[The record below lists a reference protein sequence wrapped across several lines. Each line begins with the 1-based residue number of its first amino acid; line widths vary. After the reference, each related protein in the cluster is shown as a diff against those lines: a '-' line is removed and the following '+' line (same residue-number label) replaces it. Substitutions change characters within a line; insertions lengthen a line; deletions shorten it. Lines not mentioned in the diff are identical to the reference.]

1 MHNFKFSV
9 SLTKESKYSE
19 ILLNKNNKCLF
30 SFFSYLY
37 TLTFT
42 VKGFKV
48 IDKNISATA
57 FMNLRQL
64 FIMYHIDI
72 HICMHILEINNKQI
86 ILINK
91 FGYE

>member
-1 MHNFKFSV
+1 M
-9 SLTKESKYSE
+9 
-19 ILLNKNNKCLF
+19 
-30 SFFSYLY
+30 
-37 TLTFT
+37 
-42 VKGFKV
+42 

-57 FMNLRQL
+57 FMNLSQL

-72 HICMHILEINNKQI
+72 HICMHILELNNKQI

>member
-1 MHNFKFSV
+1 M
-9 SLTKESKYSE
+9 
-19 ILLNKNNKCLF
+19 
-30 SFFSYLY
+30 
-37 TLTFT
+37 
-42 VKGFKV
+42 

-57 FMNLRQL
+57 FMNLSQL

-86 ILINK
+86 IVINNKQIILINK

>member
-1 MHNFKFSV
+1 M
-9 SLTKESKYSE
+9 
-19 ILLNKNNKCLF
+19 
-30 SFFSYLY
+30 
-37 TLTFT
+37 
-42 VKGFKV
+42 

-57 FMNLRQL
+57 FMNLSQL

-91 FGYE
+91 FGYEQPAHPIPFYTSHVVKTFQCITDKKRILVFIF